1 MPDRTSLNMETK
13 PTLAFTSLSVLM
25 MLALMIAW
33 PSPARGQAGQ
43 RRSAQVVVDVTAREA
58 GFATKLQLSAEG
70 GFLSLLL
77 ESDPLDPASNRL
89 VLRALKGQ
97 LDIAPES
104 FKLALASG
112 APGDLKVQPARFVVN
127 GDGRLESI
135 VIPYTVSLRDRG
147 IEKSLELNIRLVM
160 EMAYALYQPVQL
172 AVQNV
177 QSAVSGADRVFRF
190 DLRFDA
196 TASERAL
203 RWSFLR
209 MELYTASGK
218 VVSGPQYAE
227 VFTEVQ
233 NKNTVRTRQGVE
245 VTASGAAQS
254 NEALV
259 LRALAVGQDADGLLI
274 LQNLEFNLP

>member
-1 MPDRTSLNMETK
+1 
-13 PTLAFTSLSVLM
+13 M